1 MRNLEIKTTELF
13 EIKLSEQISCS
24 GGFQLWSPT
33 QTKLFI
39 AATVDAA
46 HNLIDLVSGLNQ
58 GMENAMK
65 YRK

>member
-1 MRNLEIKTTELF
+1 MRNLEIKTTELL

-33 QTKLFI
+33 QTKLII

-46 HNLIDLVSGLNQ
+46 HQVYDFISGVNEGLS
-58 GMENAMK
+58 EALK
-65 YRK
+65 HR